1 MKNLKFLG
9 GMVLGASLAAGG
21 MLVAQER
28 HPNLAAARQ
37 LIDQAIN
44 RISAAQQANE
54 YDMGGHAARAKDLLM
69 QAKAEIRAADHAADR

>member
-1 MKNLKFLG
+1 MKNFKFVT
-9 GMVLGASLAAGG
+9 GMVLGAALAVGG

-37 LIDQAIN
+37 LIDQAIG
-44 RISAAQQANE
+44 RFSLAQQYNE

-69 QAKAEIRAADHAADR
+69 QAKGEIRAADRTADR